1 MADQKQVI
9 ETLCKLTTTGD
20 EVDRCYAVRTLGI
33 LRDTLATPNL
43 IQCLRDEDIDVCID
57 AAEALGQIGD
67 TAAIVALKDSL
78 QYDPNGE
85 VKTAVVEALGKIGGT
100 DVTAPL
106 LEIAKSCPKDIVWDD
121 ANEWNDWWDMQFKAV
136 EALGKMRTTDAVP
149 VLKAMLADEETQDIE
164 SEVLTAL
171 ARIGGEGET
180 ILIQCLTGGTPK
192 ERRRA
197 AMALGLSKGTEAR
210 KALARAMM
218 DKDSYVRVAAIN
230 ALGKLGAEPYI
241 DIMLQFLKDS
251 DPLMRRAVVEVTK
264 NFSGNSDNAEMMRDK
279 LALLLTDSSPVVRVA
294 ALNALSDNEH
304 LSPEI
309 LAQIR
314 QRLND
319 QDDTVIA
326 ATCTLLAQL
335 GDNTILPTL
344 LQILSDQERD
354 AGLRSTVAAALG
366 ILGNL
371 EAVGIL
377 SWAMKNEVQSVRLA
391 ALNALMQL
399 EKSAISS
406 SSPLKVIIAALKGN
420 GAGIIKDKKE
430 RIKDKKDTVESAT
443 KQSAEIVTPKPVE
456 TSVAVK
462 SENDGSTQRSA
473 MSTLEAIA
481 MDNAKATLS
490 MDEQSDT
497 TELSPD
503 SEKLSAEV
511 QEYLDIAQENI
522 DLGERVRKKVDVAAD
537 VRYLS
542 ARMLGDS
549 DSVEAV
555 KALISVL
562 NDDDMILRREAANS
576 LGLIASRSP
585 HITELTN
592 AFGSLV
598 THLNIRDN
606 ELRLTCAR
614 TLGALG
620 NEAAIPVLFPL
631 MLDENGNVRAQTI
644 QSLTTL
650 ILTNSDLLDA
660 VEVDKIIAQFMELL
674 HDKSAIVRQAAA
686 EALATL
692 RCPSALDAIIE
703 AAFADAGA
711 QARDMGRALRRL
723 DIAQSATNLLKKL
736 ESVPDSSHRRFVIY
750 MLEELFV

>member
-33 LRDTLATPNL
+33 LRDTLATPRL

-57 AAEALGQIGD
+57 AAEALGRIGD
-67 TAAIVALKDSL
+67 TTAIAALKDSL

-85 VKTAVVEALGKIGGT
+85 VKTAVVEALGKIGGV
-100 DVTAPL
+100 DVIAPL
-106 LEIAKSCPKDIVWDD
+106 LEIAKSCPENIVLDN
-121 ANEWNDWWDMQFKAV
+121 ANEWNDWWDMQLKAV

-164 SEVLTAL
+164 SEILTAL
-171 ARIGGEGET
+171 ARISGEGET
-180 ILIQCLTGGTPK
+180 ILIQRLTDGTPK

-218 DKDSYVRVAAIN
+218 DKDSYVRVAAID

-241 DIMLQFLKDS
+241 DIMFQFLKDP

-264 NFSGNSDNAEMMRDK
+264 NFSGNPDNAEMMGDK
-279 LALLLTDSSPVVRVA
+279 FAPLLTDSSPAVRVV
-294 ALNALSDNEH
+294 ALNALSNNEN
-304 LSPEI
+304 LPPEM

-314 QRLND
+314 QCLND

-326 ATCTLLAQL
+326 AASTLLARL

-354 AGLRSTVAAALG
+354 TGLRSTVAAALG

-371 EAVGIL
+371 EVIGIL
-377 SWAMKNEVQSVRLA
+377 SWAIKDEVQSVRLA

-406 SSPLKVIIAALKGN
+406 SSPLEIIIAALKGN
-420 GAGIIKDKKE
+420 GAGIKDKKE
-430 RIKDKKDTVESAT
+430 KETVESAT
-443 KQSAEIVTPKPVE
+443 KQSAEVVTPKPVE
-456 TSVAVK
+456 TAVAVK
-462 SENDGSTQRSA
+462 SESDGSTRRSA

-481 MDNAKATLS
+481 MDNVEATLS
-490 MDEQSDT
+490 MDEQSDA

-522 DLGERVRKKVDVAAD
+522 DLGERLFVRKKVDVATD

-562 NDDDMILRREAANS
+562 NDDDMVLRREAANS

-585 HITELTN
+585 HITELAN

-598 THLNIRDN
+598 THLNIGDN
-606 ELRLTCAR
+606 ELRLACAR

-620 NEAAIPVLFPL
+620 NETTIPVLFPL
-631 MLDENGNVRAQTI
+631 MLDENANVRAQTI

-650 ILTNSDLLDA
+650 ILTNSDSLDA

-674 HDKSAIVRQAAA
+674 HDKLAIVRQAAA

-692 RCPSALDAIIE
+692 RCPDALDAIIE